1 VFSILHISDLHRSID
16 DPISNDEL
24 MSALVGDR
32 SRYVREDPAIRSP
45 DAIVISGDII
55 QGVPL
60 GTQDAPAKIASQ
72 YAAAEAFIVELTN
85 RFLDGDRSKVVLIP
99 GNHDIDWVT
108 ARSAMNLVG
117 VEDQP
122 KGNLASELF
131 REDTPYRWSWKTRE
145 LYRIGDQATYARRL
159 EAFWTF
165 FERFYENVPGLLK
178 VRPRSPANLYSLQN
192 GRIGLSAFDSCHGND
207 CFAFH
212 GSIPREVVAR
222 AHLDLVEEGNNFE
235 LLIAVWHHNVE
246 GPPYRNDYMDI
257 DIVRGMIG
265 RGFRIGLFGHQ
276 HRPEAVPH
284 QIHLAA
290 RETMAVIGAGSLCAG
305 ARELPLG
312 AHRGY
317 NIIEVTDDMKGARV
331 HVREAGAVANLF
343 GPSRR
348 PAFGGKSYTDLSWD
362 PPADLMGRPI
372 DQTDVALRSAVQG
385 AERLLND
392 GLSHKAVSELLPYRN
407 RLPEFGRRLL
417 IEAVRASG
425 DYPLLID
432 ILTPPGTIT
441 ELVDL
446 VEVCVANRRFEPART
461 FLLEHGARLAVSE
474 PTAAELRSRIDA
486 SEAIAR

>member
-1 VFSILHISDLHRSID
+1 VFSILHISDLHRSVN

-32 SRYVREDPAIRSP
+32 SRYVREDPAIRP
-45 DAIVISGDII
+45 PEAIVISGDII

-165 FERFYENVPGLLK
+165 FERFYENVHGLLK
-178 VRPRSPANLYSLQN
+178 VRPRSPANLYSLQD

-222 AHLDLVEEGNNFE
+222 AHRAAWQRLKKRA
-235 LLIAVWHHNVE
+235 I
-246 GPPYRNDYMDI
+246 R
-257 DIVRGMIG
+257 R
-265 RGFRIGLFGHQ
+265 
-276 HRPEAVPH
+276 HR
-284 QIHLAA
+284 
-290 RETMAVIGAGSLCAG
+290 
-305 ARELPLG
+305 
-312 AHRGY
+312 
-317 NIIEVTDDMKGARV
+317 
-331 HVREAGAVANLF
+331 
-343 GPSRR
+343 
-348 PAFGGKSYTDLSWD
+348 
-362 PPADLMGRPI
+362 
-372 DQTDVALRSAVQG
+372 LR
-385 AERLLND
+385 
-392 GLSHKAVSELLPYRN
+392 
-407 RLPEFGRRLL
+407 
-417 IEAVRASG
+417 
-425 DYPLLID
+425 
-432 ILTPPGTIT
+432 
-441 ELVDL
+441 
-446 VEVCVANRRFEPART
+446 
-461 FLLEHGARLAVSE
+461 
-474 PTAAELRSRIDA
+474 
-486 SEAIAR
+486 